1 MFSCSGLFQIWGIHL
16 HVSTRSE
23 CCALAFF
30 MKFPTCFWCYA
41 LDFPMQLP
49 TSKPL
54 MLCFFLKKLGFSC
67 RSCEKRPGRTQL
79 VFEHNLPVRV
89 TNVTKTR
96 TFFWS
101 KWNLLNQK
109 ITAAPL
115 RFMLNRRPV
124 NGAPRCLW
132 PLTTGKSV
140 SAYESVDFVSIAH
153 FLGKP
158 KWGPKPKTTNRPK
171 C

>member
-1 MFSCSGLFQIWGIHL
+1 MVDLAIPKQLSITPKAPYVVCAHLESTERSCLRATRTIISGTTWGWGYRGLEWDKYLLYVYIYIYNIICIKIYIYLSTRYITNNMFSCSGFFQIWGIHL

-79 VFEHNLPVRV
+79 VFEHNYL
-89 TNVTKTR
+89 
-96 TFFWS
+96 
-101 KWNLLNQK
+101 
-109 ITAAPL
+109 
-115 RFMLNRRPV
+115 
-124 NGAPRCLW
+124 
-132 PLTTGKSV
+132 
-140 SAYESVDFVSIAH
+140 
-153 FLGKP
+153 
-158 KWGPKPKTTNRPK
+158 
-171 C
+171 